1 MRSASRPAPPLRAVG
16 PLLVG
21 CLLLCLP
28 SLSFA
33 QTPLER
39 IGEFQG
45 SASGFSQVGDP
56 ETGTLSED
64 QDAFF
69 MVELARGSDYMI
81 VSFCEGCTDLDL
93 VLLAPDGEEVQAD
106 RLPDAEP
113 ILTFTAAGS
122 GRYGVRVEMVECG
135 DDSCPYAAGVFAGEL
150 DPAAGLFGTDM
161 SERISSFREELEEE
175 GYVEIDG
182 GDSGTLE
189 EGLEI
194 RFPVSLREGVE
205 YELVGVCDA
214 DCEDMDLVLFDPD
227 GLEVDED
234 LLPDPVPLLSHTP
247 AVTGNFRVGVT
258 MVICKLEPCAYRVV
272 LFARGEGISPTE
284 PQAAEEEP
292 PEVIHEGELE
302 EGDERSIRG
311 GEFYDLYTVELEE
324 GQRFVADL
332 RSTDFDTYLVVLSP
346 DGERAENDD
355 VGEETGH
362 SRVELEAPRSGTYT
376 VVVTSFEP
384 GEEGEYVLSMV
395 LDRSS

>member
-1 MRSASRPAPPLRAVG
+1 MRCAPRSVPSLRAVG
-16 PLLVG
+16 PLLLG
-21 CLLLCLP
+21 CFLLSLP
-28 SLSFA
+28 SLSSA
-33 QTPLER
+33 QSPLER
-39 IGEFQG
+39 MEEFRG
-45 SASGFSQVGDP
+45 SNSGFSQVGDP
-56 ETGTLSED
+56 ETGTLSGD
-64 QDAFF
+64 QNTFF

-81 VSFCEGCTDLDL
+81 VGFCDGCTDMDL

-135 DDSCPYAAGVFAGEL
+135 DDSCPYAAAVFAGEL

-161 SERISSFREELEEE
+161 SERISSFREELQEE
-175 GYVEIDG
+175 GYVEVDG

-194 RFPVSLREGVE
+194 RFPVSLEEGVE

-234 LLPDPVPLLSHTP
+234 LLPDPIPLLSHTP

-258 MVICKLEPCAYRVV
+258 MVICKLEPCAYKVV
-272 LFARGEGISPTE
+272 LFARGEGISPAE
-284 PQAAEEEP
+284 HQAPEDDP

-302 EGDERSIRG
+302 EGDARSIRG
-311 GEFYDLYTVELEE
+311 GEFYDQYTVELEE

-332 RSTDFDTYLVVLSP
+332 RSTDFDTYLVVLSSE
-346 DGERAENDD
+346 GERTENDD

-362 SRVELEAPRSGTYT
+362 SRVELQAPRSGTYT
-376 VVVTSFEP
+376 VVVTSFGP

-395 LDRSS
+395 LYGSS